1 MTLIQK
7 GETVLVTGATGFIGN
22 VIVEEVI
29 AAGFNVRGTSR
40 DANKA
45 KFLTEHISKKFGES
59 RLEIVD
65 VPDMAGDHAYDEAI
79 KGVAGI
85 IHIAAVLTLSANPDE
100 VIAPCIKGTLN
111 VFSAAL
117 NEPKVRSLVICSSST
132 AALVPTA
139 NTRIVVNKNTWN
151 ESILEDVR
159 TNPTPS
165 PYEIYAA
172 SKTGAERALW
182 EAVEEKQPSFQV
194 AAVLPTTNFGYHI
207 RATGNS
213 SNDWLKDAYDG
224 KPSMLSSLPP
234 QYFINVRDD
243 AKLHV
248 IALTDPTCNGERIL
262 GFAEPF
268 MLNRVLALLRKL
280 YPGRDFGEDKDMG
293 EDICEVANAEAED
306 LLRKHYGHGFTGF
319 EETIKEGLAPAAS
332 ELQND
337 RHYIDP

>member
-1 MTLIQK
+1 MAALIQQ

-22 VIVEEVI
+22 AIVEEVI

-40 DANKA
+40 NASKA
-45 KFLTEHISKKFGES
+45 QFLIDHISKKYGPK

-65 VPDMAGDHAYDEAI
+65 VPDMGAPHAYDAAV

-85 IHIAAVLTLSANPDE
+85 IHVAAVLTWSANPDE

-111 VFSAAL
+111 VFEAARG
-117 NEPKVRSLVICSSST
+117 EPGVKSLVLCSSST
-132 AALVPTA
+132 TALVPTA
-139 NTRIVVNKNTWN
+139 NERLVVNKYTWN
-151 ESILEDVR
+151 EKILRDVR
-159 TNPTPS
+159 RTHPPLD

-172 SKTGAERALW
+172 SKTQAERALW
-182 EAVEEKQPSFQV
+182 EAVNEKAPSFQV
-194 AAVLPTTNFGYHI
+194 AAVLPTTNFGHHI

-213 SNDWLKDAYDG
+213 TNDWLKDAFDG
-224 KPSMLSSLPP
+224 KPGMLTNLPP

-248 IALTDPTCNGERIL
+248 IALIDPACNGERIL

-268 MLNRVLALLRKL
+268 TLNRVLALLRKL

-293 EDICEVANAEAED
+293 EDICEVANAEVEE

-332 ELQND
+332 EL
-337 RHYIDP
+337 